1 VTAEIEREVQAS
13 GLSNEE
19 PEPFRPRSFA
29 DGVAEALAVVML
41 VLVTVLLLANALGR
55 YLLSAPLPWAEE
67 VATSLV
73 VWLSMLGMFITARRR
88 EIIRVRSFMQKL
100 SHRTQDA
107 LDVVTDLISVVALA
121 YLAWFAFSYLLT
133 FGGDATPLLG
143 TPRGLFTSAI
153 PIGSV
158 GLGLVVLIDLVR
170 RLRGMKS

>member
-1 VTAEIEREVQAS
+1 MSAEIEREVEAT
-13 GLSNEE
+13 GLGHDEAE
-19 PEPFRPRSFA
+19 PSRPRSFV
-29 DGVAEALAVVML
+29 DRSVEGLAVVML

-55 YLLSAPLPWAEE
+55 YLLSSPLPWAEE

-121 YLAWFAFSYLLT
+121 YLPWFAFSYLLT

-158 GLGLVVLIDLVR
+158 GLGLVVLIDIVR